1 MKNNSIQ
8 QLEKIKKKLE
18 ALKEEQMEEN
28 ARKKVILES
37 LKKEFNCK
45 TLEEAEK
52 LLKKRETE
60 LETRKLFFEKLENRV
75 HYFSHLWMWFSCCS
89 KIP

>member
-52 LLKKRETE
+52 NVKEAIE
-60 LETRKLFFEKLENRV
+60 LYLESLITHKEQIPEEIKSFQGTVKVPVSLRV
-75 HYFSHLWMWFSCCS
+75 
-89 KIP
+89 

>member
-52 LLKKRETE
+52 LLKKQEME
-60 LETRKLFFEKLENRV
+60 LETQEEDLEEKTQELMDELKK
-75 HYFSHLWMWFSCCS
+75 SG
-89 KIP
+89 II

>member
-60 LETRKLFFEKLENRV
+60 LETQEEDLEEKTQELMDELKKNG
-75 HYFSHLWMWFSCCS
+75 
-89 KIP
+89 II

>member
-60 LETRKLFFEKLENRV
+60 LETQEENLEEKTQELMDELKKNG
-75 HYFSHLWMWFSCCS
+75 
-89 KIP
+89 II